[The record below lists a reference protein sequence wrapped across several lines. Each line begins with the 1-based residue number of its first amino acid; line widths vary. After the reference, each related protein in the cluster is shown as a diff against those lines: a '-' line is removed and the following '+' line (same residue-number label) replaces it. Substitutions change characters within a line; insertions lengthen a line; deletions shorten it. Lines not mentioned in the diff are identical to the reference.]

1 MEKFLIGAL
10 VGGIAGALAVS
21 NNAKMR
27 MLVKKGE
34 DELKEKVST
43 MVDEKLSAML
53 KKCDET
59 KNAAAGTQ
67 SGAEKTGAAGQE
79 QSAQDEAQG
88 AQDDGEGKK
97 KSKKKETK
105 KS

>member
-1 MEKFLIGAL
+1 MEKFVMGAL
-10 VGGIAGALAVS
+10 LGGIAGALVVA

-53 KKCDET
+53 KKCDGT

-67 SGAEKTGAAGQE
+67 SDAEKTGEAGQE
-79 QSAQDEAQG
+79 QG
-88 AQDDGEGKK
+88 TQDDGESKKKGKK
-97 KSKKKETK
+97 KEAKKL
-105 KS
+105 